1 MSLLLGLLGTAV
13 EKSILH
19 SLSNVEHCLGFVDSF
34 YPFFFSLKGLYQVIY
49 HINTDL
55 NDCLFLP
62 LCVFFFSFFSITTVP
77 FPLSYKGIVIRR

>member
-34 YPFFFSLKGLYQVIY
+34 YPL
-49 HINTDL
+49 
-55 NDCLFLP
+55 
-62 LCVFFFSFFSITTVP
+62 FFSFERTVRGN
-77 FPLSYKGIVIRR
+77 LSYKHRFK